1 MYHHLGHMTLGSGG
15 SETLGVHRV
24 DTVLGSRERET
35 LYHKPSTPETREPKT
50 ETRNPKPSLFYFI
63 LGLGLSLVFFL
74 GVGCG
79 VWSFEFEALVLK

>member
-35 LYHKPSTPETREPKT
+35 LYHKPATPETREPKT
-50 ETRNPKPSLFYFI
+50 ETRNLKPSLIYYCFGF
-63 LGLGLSLVFFL
+63 GFEFGFGCF
-74 GVGCG
+74 GCG
-79 VWSFEFEALVLK
+79 VWGLGL